1 MTTTWVSVFKGSLS
15 RVVRGR
21 SVVGRDAALGN
32 AARDERVELLE
43 DGRVHRRRLVGRQQF
58 LPDPV
63 GLRRGLRRAGFLPR
77 LVVAPIAEHR
87 LVERGPVARL
97 GVLRAEE
104 VPARTDLLHRV
115 EGE

>member
-32 AARDERVELLE
+32 AARDERIELLE
-43 DGRVHRRRLVGRQQF
+43 DRRVHRRRLVGREQF

-63 GLRRGLRRAGFLPR
+63 GLRGQLRRARLLPR
-77 LVVAPIAEHR
+77 LVVPPVAEHR
-87 LVERGPVARL
+87 LVERGAVAGL
-97 GVLRAEE
+97 GVLGAEE
-104 VPARTDLLHRV
+104 VTARTD
-115 EGE
+115 